1 MSVEI
6 LAAAIDTL
14 AALDDDALG
23 SAELVVALSQQ
34 LSRLDAVACRQAEVV
49 GRGAAWR
56 AVGAR
61 TSADWVGVEAGIDRR
76 VAHRRWRVGQALAVC
91 EPTASVLAAGAITVE
106 HVEVLWRARNRNRIT
121 VQAYARDETIL
132 LGWATSEVFEDFRI
146 LIEAWVLA
154 VDTHDAER
162 RAERQF
168 ERRRLHLSESLDGQW
183 FVDGELDPVSG
194 DSVALV
200 LDRIVAE
207 LYAADRAEARARLGD
222 DLRDSDLRDSDLRD
236 SDLAR
241 TPGQRRADALVEM
254 ARRAGTV
261 PANGKAPRPLVT
273 IHVGEAA
280 FATMCRLSSGRP
292 ITPGAAARVL
302 DDAVIERVIF
312 DAPDRVRSVS
322 HRRAYR
328 DALRRAVE
336 VKQTRCGHRYC
347 RRRVELC
354 EADHIEPHGRGG
366 LTSEENGRLLCG
378 FHNRLRNIHDD
389 G

>member
-1 MSVEI
+1 MSVEV
-6 LAAAIDTL
+6 LAAAIDAL
-14 AALDDDALG
+14 AALDDDELG
-23 SAELVVALSQQ
+23 SAQLVVALSRQ
-34 LSRLDAVACRQAEVV
+34 LSRLDAVACRQAEVF

-56 AVGAR
+56 TAGAR

-76 VAHRRWRVGQALAVC
+76 VAHRRWRMGQALAAC
-91 EPTASVLAAGAITVE
+91 ELTASALAAGAITVE

-121 VQAYARDETIL
+121 AQAFARDEDVL
-132 LGWATSEVFEDFRI
+132 LGWAAGEMFEDFRM
-146 LIEAWVLA
+146 LVEAWVLA
-154 VDTHDAER
+154 VDTYDAER

-183 FVDGELDPVSG
+183 YLDGELDPVSG
-194 DSVALV
+194 DAVSLV

-207 LYAADRAEARARLGD
+207 LYARDRAEARERLGD
-222 DLRDSDLRDSDLRD
+222 DARDTELRD

-241 TPGQRRADALVEM
+241 TPAQRRADALVEM
-254 ARRAGTV
+254 ARRAGTA
-261 PANGKAPRPLVT
+261 PENGKAPKPLVT

-302 DDAVIERVIF
+302 DDAVIERVVF
-312 DAPDRVRSVS
+312 DAPDRVKSVS
-322 HRRAYR
+322 FRRAYR

-354 EADHIEPHGRGG
+354 EVDHIEPHGRGG
-366 LTSEENGRLLCG
+366 PTSEENGRLLCG
-378 FHNRLRNIHDD
+378 FHNRLRNLQDD